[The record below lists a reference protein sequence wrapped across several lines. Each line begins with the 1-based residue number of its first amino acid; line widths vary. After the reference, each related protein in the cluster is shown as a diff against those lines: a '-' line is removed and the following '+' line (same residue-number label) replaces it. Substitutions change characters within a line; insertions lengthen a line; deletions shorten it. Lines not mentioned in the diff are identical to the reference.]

1 MYVNELKENLR
12 KVISLRD
19 EIQDLKKGNKR
30 TYSLREYV
38 ELFRDRLIQVDHG
51 ERDRFWWPMHVALT
65 KIDEFT
71 DITEEK
77 FNSQFSANKTKL
89 LSTMNRYIK
98 DLQLGFQQ
106 HDLESKSARQD

>member
-1 MYVNELKENLR
+1 MNIKENLE

-19 EIQDLKKGNKR
+19 EIKDLKKGKQR

-38 ELFRDRLIQVDHG
+38 ELFRDRLIYVDHG

-65 KIDEFT
+65 KIDEFI
-71 DITEEK
+71 DIRREEK

-89 LSTMNRYIK
+89 LSIINRYIK
-98 DLQLGFQQ
+98 NLQYEFQQ
-106 HDLESKSARQD
+106 HDLASKSIRND

>member
-1 MYVNELKENLR
+1 MK

-19 EIQDLKKGNKR
+19 EIQDLKKGNQR

-38 ELFRDRLIQVDHG
+38 ELFRDRLIHVSHG
-51 ERDRFWWPMHVALT
+51 ERDRFWSPMQLVLK

-71 DITEEK
+71 YIEEEK
-77 FNSQFSANKTKL
+77 FDSHFSANKKKL

-98 DLQLGFQQ
+98 DLHYGFQQ
-106 HDLESKSARQD
+106 HDLELKSTRQE